1 MRTTSV
7 DKDVRRKSQH
17 KEKALVFG
25 RVSKVWDKQSDDID
39 EGNIELNVLTRSQKN
54 ELRRVPLTHFDHS
67 GHVSVPQE
75 GDPIILDYASGRGRA
90 PVAVASTHN
99 EEDSHRA
106 PNALEGHWRHE
117 WPGESDNVYLE
128 AEPGDGS
135 GGMPDLV
142 RMGIKP
148 GGIQQPTTEV
158 AVDNSGSSPQIRIET
173 DGDIELNADGD
184 ILISTDSGTP
194 TPVAKQN
201 HTHDYE
207 DTGDT
212 DSGGSGSTTKTS
224 TKPNEDPTETQIG

>member
-1 MRTTSV
+1 MRAS
-7 DKDVRRKSQH
+7 DPRKDIERQSQH

-25 RVSKVWDKQSDDID
+25 RVSKVWDKQSDELD
-39 EGNIELNVLTRSQKN
+39 EGNIEVNVLTRSQQN
-54 ELRRVPLTHFDHS
+54 ELRRVPLTHVDHS

-75 GDPIILDYASGRGRA
+75 GDPIILDYTSGRGRT

-99 EEDSHRA
+99 EEDAHRA

-128 AEPGDGS
+128 AEPADGS

-148 GGIQQPTTEV
+148 GGIQAPTTEV

-184 ILISTDSGTP
+184 ILINTAAGAE
-194 TPVAKQN
+194 PVAKQN

-224 TKPNEDPTETQIG
+224 TTPNEEPTETQIG

>member
-1 MRTTSV
+1 MRNNNPRH
-7 DKDVRRKSQH
+7 DVRKTSQR

-25 RVSKVWDKQSDDID
+25 RVSKVWQKETDELE
-39 EGNIELNVLTRSQKN
+39 EGNIEVNVLTKSQQN
-54 ELRRVPLTHFDHS
+54 EIRRVPLTHFDHS

-75 GDPIILDYASGRGRA
+75 GDPIILDFASGRGRT
-90 PVAVASTHN
+90 PVAVAGTQN

-106 PNALEGHWRHE
+106 PNALAGHWRHE
-117 WPGESDNVYLE
+117 WEGDSDNVYLE

-135 GGMPDLV
+135 SGMPDLV

-148 GGIQQPTTEV
+148 GGLQDATTEV
-158 AVDNSGSSPQIRIET
+158 AVDNSGSNPQIRIET

-184 ILISTDSGTP
+184 ILISTDTGTP
-194 TPVAKQN
+194 EPVAKQN

-207 DTGDT
+207 DTGDSS
-212 DSGGSGSTTKTS
+212 DGGSGATTKTS